1 MKKIILFLI
10 IVQNCTI
17 FSQNIT
23 FESDDLRALLCLAN
37 TTNYKMARNAAN
49 QYVVID
55 TNGDGEIQ
63 QSEALNI
70 FGLEIHNAN
79 VRFSGN
85 WQINSVE
92 GLDFFYN
99 LTNLS
104 CDSLGIN
111 MPVEFHNLTY
121 LKNFSIS
128 NNYLQSINL
137 SGLNSL
143 QSLVVGINN
152 LTTINTAVLP
162 SLRALTCLNNT
173 ITTLDFSQ
181 NPAFVVLNCKNN
193 NLTSVNLKNGIV
205 YGTGYSLTAVDWNVG
220 NPNLTAI
227 CADANEISV
236 IQGLLNNA
244 ASGPTNPNAVIT
256 SNCALLADE
265 GFAVVEEI
273 VIYPNPST
281 SIFNID
287 FKGILTNTAQI
298 EVYNMLSQK
307 MFEDEVSNVSVYKLS
322 LENLPTGSYLVKI
335 KDENQ
340 TISKKIIKQ

>member
-1 MKKIILFLI
+1 MKKILI
-10 IVQNCTI
+10 FI
-17 FSQNIT
+17 FVLNSYTLLSQNIV
-23 FESDDLRALLCLAN
+23 FGSNDLRSLLCLAN

-70 FGLEIHNAN
+70 YCLEIHNPN

-85 WQINSVE
+85 WLINSVE

-111 MPVEFHNLTY
+111 VPVEFHNLTY
-121 LKNFSIS
+121 LKNLSIG
-128 NNYLQSINL
+128 NNFLQSINL

-143 QSLVVGINN
+143 QSLTIASSS
-152 LTTINTAVLP
+152 LTTINTSVLP
-162 SLRALTCLNNT
+162 SLKALNCLNNS

-193 NLTSVNLKNGIV
+193 NLTSVNLINGIV
-205 YGTGYSLTAVDWNVG
+205 YGTGYSLTYADWNIG

-236 IQGLLNNA
+236 IQGLLNNS

-256 SNCALLADE
+256 SNCALLGNE
-265 GFAVVEEI
+265 GFAEGEDVS
-273 VIYPNPST
+273 IYPNPST
-281 SIFNID
+281 NTLNISGVSNIVNI
-287 FKGILTNTAQI
+287 KIYNLLGQMVQENTNTTIDVSGLKAGNYFMKI
-298 EVYNMLSQK
+298 ETGEGV
-307 MFEDEVSNVSVYKLS
+307 VSKRF
-322 LENLPTGSYLVKI
+322 VK
-335 KDENQ
+335 E
-340 TISKKIIKQ
+340 